1 MRLRGSKKVQRLVST
16 ALIMA
21 TTFLFLSDKQPG
33 MAQQQE
39 RPKIALLIGNGA
51 YTGAISKLKNPLRD
65 IETIKKALLKTGF
78 QERNIIM
85 VRNGGFRTIHKTVG
99 RYIRRL
105 KRSGRNAIGFFYYS
119 GHGAV
124 NRDTKVNYLIPTDIK
139 VSDTDEL
146 WDSSIQLQT
155 IINKLRGRASNAT
168 HFVVFDACRN
178 SLKLSRPGTKALF
191 EAKGF
196 EAVRKV
202 RGMLIAYAT
211 ADGETA
217 ADASAYAD
225 ALAAELVRPGVEAV
239 SMFRKVQ
246 LKVARTLGQEP
257 WLTYGALGETY
268 FAGRESPVIDNV
280 KQVWL
285 EVKNSNDPEDLQAFI
300 AQFGKKYQWYGRTAQ
315 KRLTALEQ
323 QLKQLEPQKRQ
334 EPTGLPQTQTPSAD
348 GAQPLPS
355 QPQPD
360 PVVKQAQRGL
370 AALNYDPGPA
380 DGFMGPRTKLAIE
393 AFQRHEKLGI
403 TGMVDSSLLEAMNR
417 ARPIK
422 VAVGIYPAQPY
433 SRPSYVP
440 ETVLISAGTFSMG
453 CVSGKG
459 CQSDEKPVHKVT
471 VGSFYLAKYETTF
484 AQWDAAQDD
493 KDWHKITGLAPRNP
507 KDRGWGRGKR
517 PVIYVSW
524 DDAVAYAKW
533 LSRKTGQVWRL
544 PTEAE
549 WEYAARAGS
558 EKKYSWGNSVGK
570 NKANCYNCGSQWD
583 NKKTAPVG
591 SFSENPFKAH
601 DMHGNVWEWVH
612 DWKGEYSS
620 SSQTDPRGPK
630 KGSGRVLRGGGW
642 GSDAR
647 VLRSA
652 NRVNSSPGSRS
663 NSLGFRLLRQ
673 PS

>member
-1 MRLRGSKKVQRLVST
+1 MRLPGVKKVQWLT
-16 ALIMA
+16 AIALIMA
-21 TTFLFLSDKQPG
+21 TVFMFLSNQQPG

-85 VRNGGFRTIHKTVG
+85 VRNGGFRAIHKAVG

-178 SLKLSRPGTKALF
+178 SLKLSQPGTKALF

-196 EAVRKV
+196 EPVRKV

-315 KRLTALEQ
+315 KRLAALEQ
-323 QLKQLEPQKRQ
+323 QLKQVERQKQ
-334 EPTGLPQTQTPSAD
+334 TDFPQTQTPSAD
-348 GAQPLPS
+348 GAQPLPL

-380 DGFMGPRTKLAIE
+380 DGFMGPRTKVAIE

-484 AQWDAAQDD
+484 AQWDAAQND
-493 KDWHKITGLAPRNP
+493 KDWHKITGLAPRKP
-507 KDRGWGRGKR
+507 KDRGWGRGSR

-549 WEYAARAGS
+549 WEYAARAGTTT
-558 EKKYSWGNSVGK
+558 KYSFGDTITKQQAQFSKGNWGSAKHTVK
-570 NKANCYNCGSQWD
+570 
-583 NKKTAPVG
+583 VG
-591 SFSENPFKAH
+591 SFSANGFGVY

-612 DWKGEYSS
+612 DWKGKYSKG
-620 SSQTDPRGPK
+620 SQTNPKGPK
-630 KGSGRVLRGGGW
+630 KGSIRVSRGGGW
-642 GSDAR
+642 VSNAGY
-647 VLRSA
+647 LRSA
-652 NRVNSSPGSRS
+652 YRDGHSPGNRGSI
-663 NSLGFRLLRQ
+663 LGFRLLRQ